1 MSVHRYLSGVSEHA
15 ETALAVSMALGPQCV
30 TRDQHQPG
38 HSAQHKHNLLKQVF
52 GDFMTQ
58 HKFISGSEFDLDES
72 IKVRCPHG
80 DAHLMNPRVPV
91 RKPHVFT
98 TTFLDDVRRL
108 MADPDGDI
116 IVSYGGYGAGKTTGV
131 IQFAARTQWP
141 LYQVEGTQE
150 TSFQLDLLGRVNP
163 ATGEFVSG
171 PLREALLNGGIF
183 LLNEADAMQPAE
195 LVAFYELMTHGIELA
210 ETGEWLEPHKLFRC
224 VFTFNNGGIT
234 GLSGFRGTTGL
245 SDALIDRFIPLAPSE
260 LSDDDMSTI
269 CKNKIA
275 NKVTD
280 WEAELGQ
287 KVPPSHVNAIEALLP
302 DMIRVMRD
310 INTAVEKSQQN
321 DLTMTNGVAMDK
333 PLSIRSLLRWV
344 REMVRTSP
352 TSVRNRVKKTFH
364 EAYAHRL
371 VGDEATYEAA
381 MHLCKAVFGQAWVE
395 D

>member
-1 MSVHRYLSGVSEHA
+1 
-15 ETALAVSMALGPQCV
+15 
-30 TRDQHQPG
+30 
-38 HSAQHKHNLLKQVF
+38 
-52 GDFMTQ
+52 
-58 HKFISGSEFDLDES
+58 
-72 IKVRCPHG
+72 
-80 DAHLMNPRVPV
+80 
-91 RKPHVFT
+91 
-98 TTFLDDVRRL
+98 
-108 MADPDGDI
+108 
-116 IVSYGGYGAGKTTGV
+116 
-131 IQFAARTQWP
+131 
-141 LYQVEGTQE
+141 
-150 TSFQLDLLGRVNP
+150 
-163 ATGEFVSG
+163 
-171 PLREALLNGGIF
+171 
-183 LLNEADAMQPAE
+183 
-195 LVAFYELMTHGIELA
+195 
-210 ETGEWLEPHKLFRC
+210 
-224 VFTFNNGGIT
+224 
-234 GLSGFRGTTGL
+234 
-245 SDALIDRFIPLAPSE
+245 
-260 LSDDDMSTI
+260 MSTI